1 MMRAILFEIFV
12 DRKVFQTQYI
22 GYREDRFDDIMVKAK
37 GDIRR
42 VRYIRNIHGVWT
54 YFSTQAREGDITLSA
69 DKPDWAEAALEI
81 MNDTSPEKSSRFL
94 QEKVSL

>member
-22 GYREDRFDDIMVKAK
+22 GYREDRFDDILVRAK

-54 YFSTQAREGDITLSA
+54 YFSTQAREGDVTLSA
-69 DKPDWAEAALEI
+69 DKPNWAEAALEI
-81 MNDTSPEKSSRFL
+81 MNDTSLEKSSRFL